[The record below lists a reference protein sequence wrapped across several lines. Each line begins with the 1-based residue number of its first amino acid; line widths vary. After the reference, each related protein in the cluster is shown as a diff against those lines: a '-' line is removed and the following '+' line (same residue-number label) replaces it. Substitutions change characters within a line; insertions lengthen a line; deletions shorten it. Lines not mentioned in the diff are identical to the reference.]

1 MAEQRERWQS
11 RTAFIMAAVGSAIG
25 LGNVWRFP
33 GQAFENGGGAFF
45 VPYFIALLTAG
56 IPLMIVE
63 YGLGSR
69 YQGSAPRAY
78 RKLDKRFEWVGWW
91 AVLVGLMISFY
102 YCIILAWSWQFAYDS
117 VIGVFNGALPWTGA
131 AGTEGA
137 IGNTDTSAYF
147 NDVLGTPAPGTDG
160 IGAFN
165 TGTMIGL
172 AATWLCVYLAIAK
185 GVHRVGKVVMITVPL
200 PLIILLILAIRG
212 LTLDHSMDGL
222 SYYLAPDWGK
232 LSDPEVWLNA
242 YSQVFFSLS
251 VGWGILIAY
260 ASFRPKDSDVV
271 NNAYITSFANCGF
284 SFLAGFAVFS
294 VLGYLAWAMNKPI
307 PDMQGISGAELA
319 FITYPQAISEIQMP
333 VVWQALL
340 AVGFF
345 VMLLTLGIDSAFSI
359 VEAVAAAM
367 KDKFNV
373 SRQFVVV
380 ALCVAGFLMG
390 LIYCF
395 GKGSDLLGI
404 TDGYMGNY
412 GLSLV
417 ALVQCLLVAWI
428 IPKSKFR
435 ELQRDINERSELS
448 TGFLWRI
455 CLKFIT
461 PAVLIWGFVHT
472 TMKMIASEVDVWI
485 IVFGV
490 VPAGMVIVAAFML
503 QAIRTQKD
511 ADEDAVYAT
520 ETEDDDA

>member
-1 MAEQRERWQS
+1 MAEQRERWNS

-63 YGLGSR
+63 YGIGSK
-69 YQGSAPRAY
+69 YQGSAPLSYQR
-78 RKLDKRFEWVGWW
+78 LDKRFEWVGWW
-91 AVLVGLMISFY
+91 AVLIGLVISCY

-117 VIGVFNGALPWTGA
+117 FIAMFSNALPWTGA
-131 AGTEGA
+131 AAQDGA
-137 IGNTDTSAYF
+137 IGATDTQAYF
-147 NDVLGTPAPGTDG
+147 NEVLGTPAEGETGVGT
-160 IGAFN
+160 FN
-165 TGTMIGL
+165 VGVMFGL

-200 PLIILLILAIRG
+200 PLIILVLLAVRG
-212 LTLDHSMDGL
+212 LTLPNSMDGL
-222 SYYLAPDWGK
+222 AYYLAPDWSK
-232 LSDPEVWLNA
+232 LAEPEVWLAA
-242 YSQVFFSLS
+242 YGQVFFSLS

-294 VLGYLAWAMNKPI
+294 VLGYLAHSMGQPI
-307 PDMQGISGAELA
+307 PDMDGISGAGLA
-319 FITYPQAISEIQMP
+319 FVTYPEAIQRMDMGA
-333 VVWQALL
+333 VWMQGLL

-373 SRQFVVV
+373 SRAFVVRG
-380 ALCVAGFLMG
+380 LCVAGFLVG

-395 GKGSDLLGI
+395 GSGPDWLGI
-404 TDGYMGNY
+404 TDAYMGDY
-412 GLSLV
+412 GLPMV
-417 ALVQCLLVAWI
+417 ALVQCIVVAWI
-428 IPKSKFR
+428 IPKKKFM
-435 ELQRDINERSELS
+435 ELQGDINKRSELV
-448 TGFLWRI
+448 TGAMWRI

-461 PAVLIWGFVHT
+461 PAVLIWSLFEYT
-472 TMKMIASEVDVWI
+472 RKLIAKGVSFDVV
-485 IVFGV
+485 VFGI
-490 VPAGMVIVAAFML
+490 VPAGLVLLTAFLL
-503 QAIRTQKD
+503 QKIRTTKD
-511 ADEDAVYAT
+511 EEEVGDA
-520 ETEDDDA
+520 

>member
-1 MAEQRERWQS
+1 MAEQRERWHS

-33 GQAFENGGGAFF
+33 GQAFQNGGGAFF

-63 YGLGSR
+63 YGIGSR

-78 RKLDKRFEWVGWW
+78 RRLDKRFEWIGWW

-102 YCIILAWSWQFAYDS
+102 YCIILAWSWQFAWES
-117 VIGVFNGALPWTGA
+117 VVGMFNGTLPWTGA
-131 AGTEGA
+131 AGDSG
-137 IGNTDTSAYF
+137 GSDTAAF
-147 NDVLGTPAPGTDG
+147 FGQVLGTPKGDEAVGD
-160 IGAFN
+160 FN
-165 TGTMIGL
+165 YGTMFGL

-200 PLIILLILAIRG
+200 PLVILLILAIRG
-212 LTLDHSMDGL
+212 LTLPNSMDGL
-222 SYYLAPDWGK
+222 SYYLAPDWAK
-232 LSDPEVWLNA
+232 LQDPEVWLAA

-271 NNAYITSFANCGF
+271 NNAYMTSFANCGF
-284 SFLAGFAVFS
+284 SFMAGFAVFS
-294 VLGYLAWAMNKPI
+294 TLGYLAAAMNTPI
-307 PDMQGISGAELA
+307 PDMQGIQGGALA
-319 FITYPQAISEIQMP
+319 FVTYPEAISRIDMGVELQG
-333 VVWQALL
+333 LL
-340 AVGFF
+340 ALGFF

-373 SRQFVVV
+373 SRATVVRG
-380 ALCVAGFLMG
+380 LCVGGFLMG

-395 GKGSDLLGI
+395 GRGPDWLDI

-417 ALVQCLLVAWI
+417 ALIQCLLVAWI
-428 IPKSKFR
+428 IPKSKLDD
-435 ELQRDINERSELS
+435 LQKNINDRSELT
-448 TGFLWRI
+448 TGVLWRV

-461 PAVLIWGFVHT
+461 PAVLIWGFYKT
-472 TMKMIASEVDVWI
+472 TMKMIEQDVDLTI
-485 IVFGV
+485 IVFGA
-490 VPAGMVIVAAFML
+490 VPAGMVILLAFML
-503 QAIRTQKD
+503 QAIKTQKD
-511 ADEDAVYAT
+511 MDEAGEFAT
-520 ETEDDDA
+520 EEDDDA